1 MNYADIIKKLVNIDG
16 DPDEELEL
24 MDYLGDGS
32 YGVVYKALHKVTGK
46 MVAVKLIPLAKFDHI
61 ETCIKEME
69 ILA

>member
-1 MNYADIIKKLVNIDG
+1 MDYANIIKKLVNIDG

-32 YGVVYKALHKVTGK
+32 YGVVYKALHKATGK